1 MCIRDRHG
9 ADGLSLEGATDEQA
23 ALAVKKMVEAGVD
36 TAVMEVSSHSLFL
49 KRVYG
54 IRFQGAIF
62 TNLSQDHLDFHGDFE
77 HYRDAK
83 ALLFAQAEHS
93 AINADDPVCKD
104 MIAAAA
110 GEVKTCL
117 LYTSRCV

>member
-1 MCIRDRHG
+1 M
-9 ADGLSLEGATDEQA
+9 AVAWAT
-23 ALAVKKMVEAGVD
+23 AVSYTHLDVYKRQGVD

-83 ALLFAQAEHS
+83 ALLFAQAEHLS
-93 AINADDPVCKD
+93 LIH
-104 MIAAAA
+104 I
-110 GEVKTCL
+110 
-117 LYTSRCV
+117 